1 RTVREGDNL
10 ASHRAHQCCCR
21 SKYRARGPL
30 PSETRNQASES
41 SCTGLRR
48 RNSGSSVRINAMTPA
63 TVCFDTQLRRTGRVI
78 KSNPAPIP
86 RGRGHELSNRL
97 YEFLDVRIVAFE
109 AALKFGQ
116 FGLDLP
122 MCCQGFAHAHES
134 AHDKDAH
141 LYGA

>member
-1 RTVREGDNL
+1 
-10 ASHRAHQCCCR
+10 
-21 SKYRARGPL
+21 
-30 PSETRNQASES
+30 
-41 SCTGLRR
+41 
-48 RNSGSSVRINAMTPA
+48 MTPA
-63 TVCFDTQLRRTGRVI
+63 TVCFPTQLRRTGRVI

-116 FGLDLP
+116 FGHDLP
-122 MCCQGFAHAHES
+122 ICCQGFAHAHES

-141 LYGA
+141 LYGALGIQHRGCHDCTVLGEGVGQVTPVAARSHQESGLCFA